1 MAQAAWRAYL
11 EQIDDTAPDEGVLKA
26 AEDFLYDKAELGG
39 PKATDGITLQKLEAH
54 PDFPKAFR
62 VQAFL
67 ARVLRHIDSVA
78 RANEA
83 ARTAN
88 LGAPLPASASSAR
101 ALADTLSPPKT
112 ADTSKLLREAGLNK
126 LPFVA
131 QLDQA
136 LIDKMNQ
143 ESVEAKAAGR
153 KAFLFVDLTSK
164 EVLPVWLT
172 PESVGGKFN
181 DEEALSLAGGEHI
194 SSLTQL
200 GQALRSA
207 TEGQRFFRSFPQWS
221 AAYWRWVPVAVALDQ
236 ASWVAAILHH
246 DLVAKICETER
257 NEGRGP
263 YLGFIYSEMI
273 RKQISARALKNDPDL
288 EVQEAMATM
297 DKSILEVA
305 RTRLEAA
312 LRSAGLI
319 GGKTSLAGLAGN
331 AASSMVD
338 QASAAA
344 EALRKQQHQGLTAAA
359 AMANQGKGQGKSSGR
374 GSRSSGS
381 GREQSP
387 PVSKRKVKAQ
397 NFWKDVK
404 TKNKKHQGNWQRW
417 Y

>member
-1 MAQAAWRAYL
+1 
-11 EQIDDTAPDEGVLKA
+11 
-26 AEDFLYDKAELGG
+26 
-39 PKATDGITLQKLEAH
+39 
-54 PDFPKAFR
+54 
-62 VQAFL
+62 
-67 ARVLRHIDSVA
+67 
-78 RANEA
+78 
-83 ARTAN
+83 
-88 LGAPLPASASSAR
+88 
-101 ALADTLSPPKT
+101 
-112 ADTSKLLREAGLNK
+112 
-126 LPFVA
+126 
-131 QLDQA
+131 
-136 LIDKMNQ
+136 MNQ

-153 KAFLFVDLTSK
+153 KAFLFVDLTAK

-181 DEEALSLAGGEHI
+181 DEEALSLAGGENI

-200 GQALRSA
+200 GQALSA

-263 YLGFIYSEMI
+263 YLGFIYSEMV

-319 GGKTSLAGLAGN
+319 SGKTSLAGLAGN

-381 GREQSP
+381 DRQQSP
-387 PVSKRKVKAQ
+387 PVSKRKAKSQ
-397 NFWKDVK
+397 NFWKDIK